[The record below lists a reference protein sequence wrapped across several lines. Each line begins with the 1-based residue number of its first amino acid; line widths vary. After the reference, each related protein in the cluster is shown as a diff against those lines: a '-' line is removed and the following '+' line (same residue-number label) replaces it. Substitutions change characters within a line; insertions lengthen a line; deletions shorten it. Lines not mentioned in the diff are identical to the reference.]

1 MNQTASPTAGY
12 RTHVGLGEIADIAAS
27 HAVKDAYRAR
37 VNGRIVCECGGR
49 FDDYSEHAF
58 HLATETVAYAN
69 GRKLDPQAEFD
80 RKFGEED

>member
-1 MNQTASPTAGY
+1 MNQTAKPTAGY
-12 RTHVGLGEIADIAAS
+12 RTHIGLGEIADITSA
-27 HAVKDAYRAR
+27 HAVREAYRAH
-37 VNGRIVCECGGR
+37 VNGRIVCECRRR

-69 GRKLDPQAEFD
+69 GRRLDPQAEFD